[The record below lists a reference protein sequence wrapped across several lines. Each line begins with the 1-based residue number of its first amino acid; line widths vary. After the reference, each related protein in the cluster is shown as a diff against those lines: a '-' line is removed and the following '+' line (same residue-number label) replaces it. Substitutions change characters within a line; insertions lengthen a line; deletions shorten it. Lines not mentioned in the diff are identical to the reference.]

1 MRGYASRN
9 FPCKLKKI
17 DCKLGDPHNESPAFA
32 QYTDVGLSIHQA
44 SSPEWGGGSTL
55 QDKHLNLRRS
65 WFNETTVASTGY
77 PCLLG
82 SSAAVL
88 VSLLTT

>member
-32 QYTDVGLSIHQA
+32 QYTDVGLAIHQA
-44 SSPEWGGGSTL
+44 SSRLSYGRTL
-55 QDKHLNLRRS
+55 QDKHFSLRRDC
-65 WFNETTVASTGY
+65 FCETTVASADY